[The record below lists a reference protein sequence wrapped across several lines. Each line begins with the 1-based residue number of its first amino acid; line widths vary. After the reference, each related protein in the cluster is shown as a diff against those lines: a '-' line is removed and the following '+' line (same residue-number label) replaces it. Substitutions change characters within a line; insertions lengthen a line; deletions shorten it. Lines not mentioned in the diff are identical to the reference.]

1 MSAAS
6 QLAVRILVKEEGFR
20 EKPYYDTESIPTY
33 GYGFVCANKYDPLPD
48 ISITQEDAIKRLLDL
63 VEGNEKTMTN
73 NPDLYRAYQP
83 CNDNQKAILLSMA
96 HQIGIYGIL
105 KFKNMLSALYRA
117 DYNEAANQMLDSL
130 AARQTPAR
138 WKRNAE
144 QMRTGEL
151 NSYYEA

>member
-1 MSAAS
+1 
-6 QLAVRILVKEEGFR
+6 
-20 EKPYYDTESIPTY
+20 
-33 GYGFVCANKYDPLPD
+33 
-48 ISITQEDAIKRLLDL
+48 
-63 VEGNEKTMTN
+63 
-73 NPDLYRAYQP
+73 
-83 CNDNQKAILLSMA
+83 MA